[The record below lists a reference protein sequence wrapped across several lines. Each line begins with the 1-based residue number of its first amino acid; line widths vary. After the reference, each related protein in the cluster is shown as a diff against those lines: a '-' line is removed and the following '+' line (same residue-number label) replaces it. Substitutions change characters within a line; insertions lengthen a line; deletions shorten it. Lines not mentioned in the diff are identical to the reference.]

1 VLQCVAGS
9 LRVLQWAAARGSQ
22 ARSSHGH
29 TATHCN
35 TLQHTATHG
44 NTLQH
49 TATHCNTL
57 QHTRVA
63 VKVAVSTE
71 TEETASRVR
80 PLSQLHTVSTSHCL
94 NFTLSQLHTV
104 STSHCLNFTLSQRSS
119 QGIAFSKFASCV
131 WRQCVETLPCLPH
144 VCGDTSKSRQCVA
157 AGCSRLPIFAMR
169 CNVLQYVACCCSVL
183 QCCCSVVA
191 VCCSVV
197 AH

>member
-1 VLQCVAGS
+1 MLQCVAGS

-80 PLSQLHTVSTSHCL
+80 PLSLLHTVSTSHC
-94 NFTLSQLHTV
+94 F
-104 STSHCLNFTLSQRSS
+104 NFTLSQRSS

-131 WRQCVETLPCLPH
+131 WRQCVETLACLLH